1 MSTYLK
7 RISVICFIF
16 TVIIGQVFTPIIGHA
31 QELNAT
37 GFVDSFAFE
46 KTKLSYGEKTT
57 IHVNFSEKP
66 GKKMK
71 SGDTL
76 TLALPPELK
85 GYSGTIALKDE
96 AGRVFGTCQINANN
110 VVCTFN
116 DTVEK
121 LENIRGNFNF
131 TVQGTNVEA
140 GKTKDVQTNLGTDL
154 EKQTVSITHPKGEG
168 TEPGIFFYK
177 SGDIQPDKSN
187 EVRWFLNINLKKQYL
202 HDNIV
207 LKDTLQEGQTL
218 NKDSFTI
225 TINNKEYLSLK
236 QFQDRGYGY
245 IKLTSDNSFEVVIY
259 RHMANATSFTIFY
272 TSTITDSGKKLKHL
286 QNDYKLDY
294 QILHEKPI
302 SESNSVKVEN
312 ISFGGGA
319 EGVLPAK
326 GTLQIVKH
334 IEGDENKFIPG
345 VSFKLFTESG
355 QQIGDSY
362 TTNQDGIVEAP
373 NLAPGNYYVQEIAA
387 PNYVEFDPKAK
398 ISFAI
403 KQDVV
408 NGIKLMIS
416 NKLKTTS
423 VAGTKTWEG
432 DKVNDRPKT
441 IKVDLLQNGKVITTK
456 EVTAANDW
464 KYEFGKLPAVDNAGK
479 AYTYEVKEQ
488 PVSGYQS
495 KVNGYDITNIK
506 IHEVTEVEEQGKEE
520 LIEELE
526 APTNPETPKVT
537 EEPKELEKPEV
548 TEKPEI
554 HVKPEEE
561 KVEEETT
568 EEIKEE
574 KPEEPKVTEEPKE
587 LEKPEVTEKPEI
599 HVKPEEEQ
607 VEEETIEEIKEEKP
621 ETPKV
626 TEEPKELEKPEVT
639 EKPEI
644 HVKPEEEQVEE
655 ETIEEIK
662 EEKPET
668 PKVTEEPKELE
679 KPEVTEKP
687 EIHVKPEEE
696 QVEEETIE
704 EIKEEKPETPKVT
717 EEPKELE
724 KPEVTEKPEIHVK
737 PEEEQVEEG
746 TTEEIKEEKPETPK
760 VTEEPK
766 ELEKP
771 EVTEKPEIH
780 VKPEEEQVEEGTT
793 EEIKEEK
800 PEEPK
805 VTEEPK
811 ELEKPEVT
819 EKPEIHVKPEEEQVE
834 EGTTEEIKEEKPETP
849 KVTEE
854 PKELEK
860 PEVTEKPEIHV
871 KPEEEQVEEET
882 TEEIK
887 EEKPEEPK
895 VTEEP
900 KELEKPE
907 VTEKPEIHVKPEE
920 EQVEEETTEEI
931 KEEKPEEPKVTEEPK
946 ELEKPEVTEKP
957 EIHVKPEEE
966 NKEETTEEI
975 KEEKPEEPKVLER
988 PEIKEKPEIWV
999 NLEKENK
1006 EETTKEQLEV
1016 SSSKEDNKQSKVL
1029 PQTGGASTEA
1039 TSVIA
1044 GMFALIL
1051 GARLFRRSK
1060 N

>member
-16 TVIIGQVFTPIIGHA
+16 TVLIGQIFMPIIGHA
-31 QELNAT
+31 QELNTT

-46 KTKLSYGEKTT
+46 KTKLNYGEKTT

-85 GYSGTIALKDE
+85 GYSGTIALKDDS
-96 AGRVFGTCQINANN
+96 GRIFGTCQINANN

-154 EKQTVSITHPKGEG
+154 EKQMVSITHPKGEG
-168 TEPGIFFYK
+168 TEPGMFFYK

-207 LKDTLQEGQTL
+207 LKDTLQEGQML
-218 NKDSFTI
+218 NKGSFYI
-225 TINNKEYLSLK
+225 TINNKEYLSLE
-236 QFQDRGYGY
+236 QFQQRGYGY
-245 IKLTSDNSFEVVIY
+245 IKFTSDNSFEVVVY
-259 RHMANATSFTIFY
+259 RHMGNATSFTIAY
-272 TSTITDSGKKLKHL
+272 TSTITESGKKLEFL

-294 QILHEKPI
+294 QILYEKPT

-373 NLAPGNYYVQEIAA
+373 NLAPGNYYVQEISA
-387 PNYVEFDPKAK
+387 PNYVEFDPQAK
-398 ISFAI
+398 IPFTI
-403 KQDVV
+403 KTDAT
-408 NGIKLMIS
+408 NGIKLMVP
-416 NKLKTTS
+416 NKLKTTF

-441 IKVDLLQNGKVITTK
+441 IKVDLLQNGKVIATK
-456 EVTAANDW
+456 EVTAENGW
-464 KYEFGKLPAVDNAGK
+464 KYEFGKLPAVDSEGK
-479 AYTYEVKEQ
+479 AHTYEVKEQ

-495 KVNGYDITNIK
+495 KVNGYDIINIK
-506 IHEVTEVEEQGKEE
+506 IHEVTEVEEQGEE
-520 LIEELE
+520 ESIEELE
-526 APTNPETPKVT
+526 APTNPETPQVTEEPKELEKPEVTEKPEIHVTPEEEKVEEGTTEEIKEEKPETPNVTEEPKELEKPEVTEKPEIHVTPEEEQVEEETTEEIKEEKPEEPKVT

-554 HVKPEEE
+554 HVTPEEE
-561 KVEEETT
+561 QVEEETT

-621 ETPKV
+621 E
-626 TEEPKELEKPEVT
+626 
-639 EKPEI
+639 
-644 HVKPEEEQVEE
+644 
-655 ETIEEIK
+655 
-662 EEKPET
+662 
-668 PKVTEEPKELE
+668 
-679 KPEVTEKP
+679 
-687 EIHVKPEEE
+687 
-696 QVEEETIE
+696 
-704 EIKEEKPETPKVT
+704 
-717 EEPKELE
+717 
-724 KPEVTEKPEIHVK
+724 
-737 PEEEQVEEG
+737 
-746 TTEEIKEEKPETPK
+746 
-760 VTEEPK
+760 
-766 ELEKP
+766 
-771 EVTEKPEIH
+771 
-780 VKPEEEQVEEGTT
+780 
-793 EEIKEEK
+793 
-800 PEEPK
+800 EPK

-819 EKPEIHVKPEEEQVE
+819 EKPE
-834 EGTTEEIKEEKPETP
+834 
-849 KVTEE
+849 
-854 PKELEK
+854 K

-871 KPEEEQVEEET
+871 TPEEEQVEEET
-882 TEEIK
+882 K
-887 EEKPEEPK
+887 EETKEVLNKQSVQEKVELQNKQNVQKQVEVQNKPN
-895 VTEEP
+895 VQ
-900 KELEKPE
+900 
-907 VTEKPEIHVKPEE
+907 
-920 EQVEEETTEEI
+920 EQVEVQN
-931 KEEKPEEPKVTEEPK
+931 KPNVQEQVEVQSKQEVHSKV
-946 ELEKPEVTEKP
+946 EVQ
-957 EIHVKPEEE
+957 
-966 NKEETTEEI
+966 NKS
-975 KEEKPEEPKVLER
+975 
-988 PEIKEKPEIWV
+988 
-999 NLEKENK
+999 
-1006 EETTKEQLEV
+1006 EV
-1016 SSSKEDNKQSKVL
+1016 SSSGENNKKSKLL

-1039 TSVIA
+1039 TSVMA
-1044 GMFALIL
+1044 GMFLL
-1051 GARLFRRSK
+1051 LFGAMLFRRQK

>member
-16 TVIIGQVFTPIIGHA
+16 TVLIGQIFMPTIGHA
-31 QELNAT
+31 QELNTT

-46 KTKLSYGEKTT
+46 KTKLNYGEKTT

-85 GYSGTIALKDE
+85 GYSGTIALKDDS
-96 AGRVFGTCQINANN
+96 GRIFGTCQINANN

-154 EKQTVSITHPKGEG
+154 EKQMVSITHPKGEG
-168 TEPGIFFYK
+168 TEPGMFFYK

-207 LKDTLQEGQTL
+207 LKDTLQEGQML
-218 NKDSFTI
+218 NKGSFYI
-225 TINNKEYLSLK
+225 TINNKEYLSLE
-236 QFQDRGYGY
+236 QFQQRGYGY
-245 IKLTSDNSFEVVIY
+245 IKFTSDNSFEVVVY
-259 RHMANATSFTIFY
+259 RHMGNATSFTIAY
-272 TSTITDSGKKLKHL
+272 TSTITESGKKLEFL

-294 QILHEKPI
+294 QILYEKPT

-373 NLAPGNYYVQEIAA
+373 NLAPGNYYVQEISA
-387 PNYVEFDPKAK
+387 PNYVEFDPQAK
-398 ISFAI
+398 IPFTI
-403 KQDVV
+403 KTDAT
-408 NGIKLMIS
+408 NGIKLMVP
-416 NKLKTTS
+416 NKLKTTF

-441 IKVDLLQNGKVITTK
+441 IKVDLLQNGKVIATK
-456 EVTAANDW
+456 EVTAENGW
-464 KYEFGKLPAVDNAGK
+464 KYEFGKLPAVDSEGK
-479 AYTYEVKEQ
+479 AHTYEVKEQ

-506 IHEVTEVEEQGKEE
+506 IHEVTEVEEQGEE
-520 LIEELE
+520 ESIEELE
-526 APTNPETPKVT
+526 APTNPETPQVT

-554 HVKPEEE
+554 HVKPEEEQVEEETIEEIKEEKPEEPKVTEEPKELEKLEVTEKPEIHVKPEEEQVEEETIEEIKEEKPEEPKVTEEPKELEKSEVTEKPEVHVKPKEE

-599 HVKPEEEQ
+599 HVTPEEEQ
-607 VEEETIEEIKEEKP
+607 TKEETKEETK
-621 ETPKV
+621 EVLNKQSVQEKV
-626 TEEPKELEKPEVT
+626 EVQNKQNVQKQV
-639 EKPEI
+639 EVQNKQNVQKQVE
-644 HVKPEEEQVEE
+644 VQNKQNVQKQVEVQNKQNVQKQVEVQNKQNVQEQVEVQNKQE
-655 ETIEEIK
+655 VHS
-662 EEKPET
+662 
-668 PKVTEEPKELE
+668 KV
-679 KPEVTEKP
+679 EV
-687 EIHVKPEEE
+687 
-696 QVEEETIE
+696 Q
-704 EIKEEKPETPKVT
+704 
-717 EEPKELE
+717 
-724 KPEVTEKPEIHVK
+724 
-737 PEEEQVEEG
+737 
-746 TTEEIKEEKPETPK
+746 
-760 VTEEPK
+760 
-766 ELEKP
+766 
-771 EVTEKPEIH
+771 
-780 VKPEEEQVEEGTT
+780 
-793 EEIKEEK
+793 
-800 PEEPK
+800 
-805 VTEEPK
+805 
-811 ELEKPEVT
+811 
-819 EKPEIHVKPEEEQVE
+819 
-834 EGTTEEIKEEKPETP
+834 
-849 KVTEE
+849 
-854 PKELEK
+854 
-860 PEVTEKPEIHV
+860 
-871 KPEEEQVEEET
+871 
-882 TEEIK
+882 
-887 EEKPEEPK
+887 
-895 VTEEP
+895 
-900 KELEKPE
+900 
-907 VTEKPEIHVKPEE
+907 
-920 EQVEEETTEEI
+920 
-931 KEEKPEEPKVTEEPK
+931 
-946 ELEKPEVTEKP
+946 
-957 EIHVKPEEE
+957 
-966 NKEETTEEI
+966 NKS
-975 KEEKPEEPKVLER
+975 
-988 PEIKEKPEIWV
+988 
-999 NLEKENK
+999 
-1006 EETTKEQLEV
+1006 EV
-1016 SSSKEDNKQSKVL
+1016 SSSGENNKKSKLL

-1039 TSVIA
+1039 TSVMA
-1044 GMFALIL
+1044 GMFLL
-1051 GARLFRRSK
+1051 LFGAMWFRRQK

>member
-16 TVIIGQVFTPIIGHA
+16 TVLIGQIFMPIIGHA
-31 QELNAT
+31 QELNTT

-46 KTKLSYGEKTT
+46 KTKLNYGEKTT

-85 GYSGTIALKDE
+85 GYSGTIPLKDDS
-96 AGRVFGTCQINANN
+96 GRIFGTCQINANN

-154 EKQTVSITHPKGEG
+154 EKQMVSITHPKGEG

-294 QILHEKPI
+294 QILYEKPI

-373 NLAPGNYYVQEIAA
+373 NLTPGNYYVQEISA
-387 PNYVEFDPKAK
+387 PNYVEFDSQAK
-398 ISFAI
+398 IPFTI
-403 KQDVV
+403 KTDAT
-408 NGIKLMIS
+408 NGIKLMVP

-441 IKVDLLQNGKVITTK
+441 IKVDLLQNGKVIATK
-456 EVTAANDW
+456 EVTAENDW
-464 KYEFGKLPAVDNAGK
+464 KYEFGKLPSVDSEGK
-479 AYTYEVKEQ
+479 AHTYEVKEQ

-495 KVNGYDITNIK
+495 KVNGYDLTNIK
-506 IHEVTEVEEQGKEE
+506 IHEVTEVEEQGEE
-520 LIEELE
+520 ESIEELE

-561 KVEEETT
+561 
-568 EEIKEE
+568 
-574 KPEEPKVTEEPKE
+574 
-587 LEKPEVTEKPEI
+587 
-599 HVKPEEEQ
+599 Q
-607 VEEETIEEIKEEKP
+607 VEEE
-621 ETPKV
+621 
-626 TEEPKELEKPEVT
+626 
-639 EKPEI
+639 
-644 HVKPEEEQVEE
+644 
-655 ETIEEIK
+655 
-662 EEKPET
+662 
-668 PKVTEEPKELE
+668 
-679 KPEVTEKP
+679 
-687 EIHVKPEEE
+687 
-696 QVEEETIE
+696 
-704 EIKEEKPETPKVT
+704 
-717 EEPKELE
+717 
-724 KPEVTEKPEIHVK
+724 
-737 PEEEQVEEG
+737 
-746 TTEEIKEEKPETPK
+746 
-760 VTEEPK
+760 
-766 ELEKP
+766 
-771 EVTEKPEIH
+771 
-780 VKPEEEQVEEGTT
+780 TT

-834 EGTTEEIKEEKPETP
+834 EGTTEEIKEEKPEEP

-966 NKEETTEEI
+966 QVEEETTEEI
-975 KEEKPEEPKVLER
+975 KEEKPEEPKVIEEPKELEK
-988 PEIKEKPEIWV
+988 PEVTEKPEIHV
-999 NLEKENK
+999 KPEEEQGEEESIEELEAPTNPETPKVTEEPKELEQPEVTEK
-1006 EETTKEQLEV
+1006 PEIHVKPEEEQVEEETTEEIKEEKPEEPKVTEEPKELEKPEVTEKPEIHVKPEEEKVEEPNKSEVQEKPEVSNKREIQGKVEAENKQDVQNKNEV
-1016 SSSKEDNKQSKVL
+1016 SSSKESNKQSKLL
-1029 PQTGGASTEA
+1029 PQTGGAAAEST
-1039 TSVIA
+1039 SILA

-1051 GARLFRRSK
+1051 GAIMFRRQK

>member
-16 TVIIGQVFTPIIGHA
+16 TVLIGQIFMPIIGHA
-31 QELNAT
+31 QELNTT

-46 KTKLSYGEKTT
+46 KTKLNYGEKTT

-85 GYSGTIALKDE
+85 GYSGTIPLKDDS
-96 AGRVFGTCQINANN
+96 GRIFGTCQINANN

-154 EKQTVSITHPKGEG
+154 EKQMVSITHPKGEG

-294 QILHEKPI
+294 QILYEKPI

-373 NLAPGNYYVQEIAA
+373 NLTPGNYYVQEISA
-387 PNYVEFDPKAK
+387 PNYVEFDSQAK
-398 ISFAI
+398 IPFTI
-403 KQDVV
+403 KTDAT
-408 NGIKLMIS
+408 NGIKLMVP

-441 IKVDLLQNGKVITTK
+441 IKVDLLQNGKVIATK
-456 EVTAANDW
+456 EVTAENDW
-464 KYEFGKLPAVDNAGK
+464 KYEFGKLPSVDSEGK
-479 AYTYEVKEQ
+479 AHTYEVKEQ

-495 KVNGYDITNIK
+495 KVNGYDLTNIK
-506 IHEVTEVEEQGKEE
+506 IHEVTEVEEQG
-520 LIEELE
+520 
-526 APTNPETPKVT
+526 
-537 EEPKELEKPEV
+537 
-548 TEKPEI
+548 
-554 HVKPEEE
+554 EEE
-561 KVEEETT
+561 S
-568 EEIKEE
+568 I
-574 KPEEPKVTEEPKE
+574 
-587 LEKPEVTEKPEI
+587 
-599 HVKPEEEQ
+599 
-607 VEEETIEEIKEEKP
+607 
-621 ETPKV
+621 
-626 TEEPKELEKPEVT
+626 
-639 EKPEI
+639 
-644 HVKPEEEQVEE
+644 
-655 ETIEEIK
+655 
-662 EEKPET
+662 
-668 PKVTEEPKELE
+668 
-679 KPEVTEKP
+679 
-687 EIHVKPEEE
+687 
-696 QVEEETIE
+696 
-704 EIKEEKPETPKVT
+704 
-717 EEPKELE
+717 
-724 KPEVTEKPEIHVK
+724 
-737 PEEEQVEEG
+737 
-746 TTEEIKEEKPETPK
+746 
-760 VTEEPK
+760 
-766 ELEKP
+766 
-771 EVTEKPEIH
+771 
-780 VKPEEEQVEEGTT
+780 
-793 EEIKEEK
+793 
-800 PEEPK
+800 
-805 VTEEPK
+805 
-811 ELEKPEVT
+811 
-819 EKPEIHVKPEEEQVE
+819 
-834 EGTTEEIKEEKPETP
+834 
-849 KVTEE
+849 
-854 PKELEK
+854 
-860 PEVTEKPEIHV
+860 
-871 KPEEEQVEEET
+871 
-882 TEEIK
+882 
-887 EEKPEEPK
+887 
-895 VTEEP
+895 
-900 KELEKPE
+900 
-907 VTEKPEIHVKPEE
+907 
-920 EQVEEETTEEI
+920 
-931 KEEKPEEPKVTEEPK
+931 
-946 ELEKPEVTEKP
+946 
-957 EIHVKPEEE
+957 
-966 NKEETTEEI
+966 
-975 KEEKPEEPKVLER
+975 
-988 PEIKEKPEIWV
+988 
-999 NLEKENK
+999 
-1006 EETTKEQLEV
+1006 
-1016 SSSKEDNKQSKVL
+1016 
-1029 PQTGGASTEA
+1029 
-1039 TSVIA
+1039 
-1044 GMFALIL
+1044 
-1051 GARLFRRSK
+1051 
-1060 N
+1060 

>member
-16 TVIIGQVFTPIIGHA
+16 TVLIGQVFMPIIGHA
-31 QELNAT
+31 QELNTT
-37 GFVDSFAFE
+37 GLVDSFAFE
-46 KTKLSYGEKTT
+46 KTKLNYGEKTT

-85 GYSGTIALKDE
+85 GYSGTIPLKDDS
-96 AGRVFGTCQINANN
+96 GRIFGTCQINANN

-154 EKQTVSITHPKGEG
+154 EKQMVSIMHPKGEG
-168 TEPGIFFYK
+168 TEPGMFFYK

-294 QILHEKPI
+294 QILYEKPI

-312 ISFGGGA
+312 ISFGGEA

-373 NLAPGNYYVQEIAA
+373 NLTPGNYYVQEISA
-387 PNYVEFDPKAK
+387 PNYVEFDSQTK
-398 ISFAI
+398 IPFTI
-403 KQDVV
+403 KTDAT
-408 NGIKLMIS
+408 NGIKLMVP

-456 EVTAANDW
+456 EVTAENGW
-464 KYEFGKLPAVDNAGK
+464 KYEFGKLPAVDNEGK
-479 AYTYEVKEQ
+479 AHTYEVKEQ
-488 PVSGYQS
+488 PVTGYQS

-520 LIEELE
+520 SIEELE
-526 APTNPETPKVT
+526 AQTN
-537 EEPKELEKPEV
+537 
-548 TEKPEI
+548 
-554 HVKPEEE
+554 
-561 KVEEETT
+561 
-568 EEIKEE
+568 
-574 KPEEPKVTEEPKE
+574 
-587 LEKPEVTEKPEI
+587 
-599 HVKPEEEQ
+599 
-607 VEEETIEEIKEEKP
+607 P

-655 ETIEEIK
+655 IKEIT
-662 EEKPET
+662 EEKPEE
-668 PKVTEEPKELE
+668 PKVTEESKELE

-687 EIHVKPEEE
+687 EIHVKPEVLNE
-696 QVEEETIE
+696 QSVQEKVEVQNKQEVHS
-704 EIKEEKPETPKVT
+704 KV
-717 EEPKELE
+717 
-724 KPEVTEKPEIHVK
+724 EV
-737 PEEEQVEEG
+737 Q
-746 TTEEIKEEKPETPK
+746 
-760 VTEEPK
+760 
-766 ELEKP
+766 
-771 EVTEKPEIH
+771 
-780 VKPEEEQVEEGTT
+780 
-793 EEIKEEK
+793 
-800 PEEPK
+800 
-805 VTEEPK
+805 
-811 ELEKPEVT
+811 
-819 EKPEIHVKPEEEQVE
+819 
-834 EGTTEEIKEEKPETP
+834 
-849 KVTEE
+849 
-854 PKELEK
+854 
-860 PEVTEKPEIHV
+860 
-871 KPEEEQVEEET
+871 
-882 TEEIK
+882 
-887 EEKPEEPK
+887 
-895 VTEEP
+895 
-900 KELEKPE
+900 
-907 VTEKPEIHVKPEE
+907 
-920 EQVEEETTEEI
+920 
-931 KEEKPEEPKVTEEPK
+931 
-946 ELEKPEVTEKP
+946 
-957 EIHVKPEEE
+957 
-966 NKEETTEEI
+966 NKS
-975 KEEKPEEPKVLER
+975 
-988 PEIKEKPEIWV
+988 
-999 NLEKENK
+999 
-1006 EETTKEQLEV
+1006 EV
-1016 SSSKEDNKQSKVL
+1016 SLSEEDNKKSKLL
-1029 PQTGGASTEA
+1029 PQTGGVSTEA
-1039 TSVIA
+1039 TSVMT
-1044 GMFALIL
+1044 GMFLL
-1051 GARLFRRSK
+1051 LFGAMLFRRQK

>member
-16 TVIIGQVFTPIIGHA
+16 TVLIGQVFMPIIGHA
-31 QELNAT
+31 QELNTT

-46 KTKLSYGEKTT
+46 KTTLNYGEKTS

-96 AGRVFGTCQINANN
+96 SGRIFGTCQINVNN

-121 LENIRGNFNF
+121 LEDIRGNFNF

-140 GKTKDVQTNLGTDL
+140 GKTKNVQTNLGTDL
-154 EKQTVSITHPKGEG
+154 EKQMVSITHPKGEG

-294 QILHEKPI
+294 QILYEKPI

-362 TTNQDGIVEAP
+362 TTNKDGIVEAP
-373 NLAPGNYYVQEIAA
+373 NLAPGNYYVQEISA
-387 PNYVEFDPKAK
+387 PNYVEFDLQAK
-398 ISFAI
+398 IPFTI
-403 KQDVV
+403 KTDAT
-408 NGIKLMIS
+408 NGIKLMVP

-441 IKVDLLQNGKVITTK
+441 IKVDLLQNGKVIATK
-456 EVTAANDW
+456 EVKAANDW
-464 KYEFGKLPAVDNAGK
+464 KYEFGKLQAVDNAGK

-506 IHEVTEVEEQGKEE
+506 IHEAPEVEGQGKEE
-520 LIEELE
+520 AIEEME
-526 APTNPETPKVT
+526 APTNPEAPKVT

-561 KVEEETT
+561 KVEEETI

-599 HVKPEEEQ
+599 HVTPEEEKI
-607 VEEETIEEIKEEKP
+607 EEETI
-621 ETPKV
+621 
-626 TEEPKELEKPEVT
+626 
-639 EKPEI
+639 
-644 HVKPEEEQVEE
+644 
-655 ETIEEIK
+655 
-662 EEKPET
+662 
-668 PKVTEEPKELE
+668 
-679 KPEVTEKP
+679 
-687 EIHVKPEEE
+687 
-696 QVEEETIE
+696 
-704 EIKEEKPETPKVT
+704 
-717 EEPKELE
+717 
-724 KPEVTEKPEIHVK
+724 
-737 PEEEQVEEG
+737 
-746 TTEEIKEEKPETPK
+746 
-760 VTEEPK
+760 
-766 ELEKP
+766 
-771 EVTEKPEIH
+771 
-780 VKPEEEQVEEGTT
+780 

-819 EKPEIHVKPEEEQVE
+819 EKPEIHVAPEEEQN
-834 EGTTEEIKEEKPETP
+834 K
-849 KVTEE
+849 
-854 PKELEK
+854 
-860 PEVTEKPEIHV
+860 
-871 KPEEEQVEEET
+871 EET
-882 TEEIK
+882 TEALK
-887 EEKPEEPK
+887 EEKPEELK
-895 VTEEP
+895 VTEE
-900 KELEKPE
+900 LNKPE
-907 VTEKPEIHVKPEE
+907 V
-920 EQVEEETTEEI
+920 
-931 KEEKPEEPKVTEEPK
+931 
-946 ELEKPEVTEKP
+946 
-957 EIHVKPEEE
+957 
-966 NKEETTEEI
+966 
-975 KEEKPEEPKVLER
+975 
-988 PEIKEKPEIWV
+988 
-999 NLEKENK
+999 
-1006 EETTKEQLEV
+1006 KEQLKVSNKPEAQGKVEV
-1016 SSSKEDNKQSKVL
+1016 ENKQDVQSKHEVPSSKESNKQSKLL
-1029 PQTGGASTEA
+1029 PQTGGTATE
-1039 TSVIA
+1039 SISILA

-1051 GARLFRRSK
+1051 GAMMFRRQK

>member
-16 TVIIGQVFTPIIGHA
+16 TVIIGQVFTPIVGHA
-31 QELNAT
+31 QELNTT

-46 KTKLSYGEKTT
+46 KTKLNYGEKTS

-76 TLALPPELK
+76 TLTLPPELK

-96 AGRVFGTCQINANN
+96 SGRVFGTCQINTNN

-116 DTVEK
+116 DTVEQ
-121 LENIRGNFNF
+121 LQNIRGNFNF
-131 TVQGTNVEA
+131 AVQGTNVEA
-140 GKTKDVQTNLGTDL
+140 GKTKDVQTNLGTSL

-187 EVRWFLNINLKKQYL
+187 EVRWFLNINLKKQHL
-202 HDNIV
+202 HDNII
-207 LKDTLQEGQTL
+207 LKDTLQEGQML
-218 NKDSFTI
+218 NKDSFKI
-225 TINNKEYLSLK
+225 TINNREYLSLE
-236 QFQDRGYGY
+236 QFQKRGYGY
-245 IKLTSDNSFEVVIY
+245 IKFTSDNSFEVVVY
-259 RHMANATSFTIFY
+259 RHMGSANSFTVFY
-272 TSTITDSGKKLKHL
+272 TSTITDSGKKLKYL

-294 QILHEKPI
+294 QILYEKPI
-302 SESNSVKVEN
+302 SESNNVKVEN

-319 EGVLPAK
+319 EGDLPAK

-334 IEGDENKFIPG
+334 IEGNEGKVIPG
-345 VSFKLFTESG
+345 VSFKLYKESG

-362 TTNQDGIVEAP
+362 TTNKDGVVEAP
-373 NLAPGNYYVQEIAA
+373 NLTPGNYYVQEISA

-398 ISFAI
+398 IPFTI
-403 KQDVV
+403 KKDDVQ
-408 NGIKLMIS
+408 GIKLMVP

-423 VAGTKTWEG
+423 VTGTKTWEG

-456 EVTAANDW
+456 EVTAENGW
-464 KYEFGKLPAVDNAGK
+464 KYEFGKLPAVDSEGK
-479 AYTYEVKEQ
+479 AHTYEVKEQ

-520 LIEELE
+520 SIEELE
-526 APTNPETPKVT
+526 APTNPEAPNVT

-554 HVKPEEE
+554 HVTPEEE

-574 KPEEPKVTEEPKE
+574 KPEEPKVTEEQKE

-599 HVKPEEEQ
+599 HVTPEEEQ
-607 VEEETIEEIKEEKP
+607 TKEETTEEIKEEKP

-626 TEEPKELEKPEVT
+626 TEEQKELEKPEVT

-644 HVKPEEEQVEE
+644 HVTPEEEQA
-655 ETIEEIK
+655 
-662 EEKPET
+662 
-668 PKVTEEPKELE
+668 
-679 KPEVTEKP
+679 
-687 EIHVKPEEE
+687 
-696 QVEEETIE
+696 
-704 EIKEEKPETPKVT
+704 
-717 EEPKELE
+717 
-724 KPEVTEKPEIHVK
+724 
-737 PEEEQVEEG
+737 EEG

-780 VKPEEEQVEEGTT
+780 VTPEEEQVEE
-793 EEIKEEK
+793 E
-800 PEEPK
+800 
-805 VTEEPK
+805 
-811 ELEKPEVT
+811 
-819 EKPEIHVKPEEEQVE
+819 
-834 EGTTEEIKEEKPETP
+834 TTEEIKEEKPETP

-871 KPEEEQVEEET
+871 TP
-882 TEEIK
+882 
-887 EEKPEEPK
+887 
-895 VTEEP
+895 EP
-900 KELEKPE
+900 KELENPE
-907 VTEKPEIHVKPEE
+907 ATEKPEMHVTPKE
-920 EQVEEETTEEI
+920 EQTKEETIEKI
-931 KEEKPEEPKVTEEPK
+931 KEES
-946 ELEKPEVTEKP
+946 PEVLNKQSVQEKV
-957 EIHVKPEEE
+957 EVQ
-966 NKEETTEEI
+966 NKQEVQS
-975 KEEKPEEPKVLER
+975 KVQ
-988 PEIKEKPEIWV
+988 
-999 NLEKENK
+999 NK
-1006 EETTKEQLEV
+1006 SEV
-1016 SSSKEDNKQSKVL
+1016 SSSEENNKKTKLL
-1029 PQTGGASTEA
+1029 PQTGGVSTEA
-1039 TSVIA
+1039 TSVMA
-1044 GMFALIL
+1044 GMFLL
-1051 GARLFRRSK
+1051 LFGAMLFRRQK

>member
-16 TVIIGQVFTPIIGHA
+16 TVLIGQIFMPIIGHA
-31 QELNAT
+31 QELNTT

-46 KTKLSYGEKTT
+46 KTKLNYGEKTT

-85 GYSGTIALKDE
+85 GYSGTIPLKDDS
-96 AGRVFGTCQINANN
+96 GRIFGTCQINANN

-154 EKQTVSITHPKGEG
+154 EKQMVSITHPKGEG

-294 QILHEKPI
+294 QILYEKPI

-373 NLAPGNYYVQEIAA
+373 NLTPGNYYVQEISA
-387 PNYVEFDPKAK
+387 PNYVEFDSQAK
-398 ISFAI
+398 IPFTI
-403 KQDVV
+403 KTDAT
-408 NGIKLMIS
+408 NGIKLMVP

-441 IKVDLLQNGKVITTK
+441 IKVDLLQNGKVIATK
-456 EVTAANDW
+456 EVTAENDW
-464 KYEFGKLPAVDNAGK
+464 KYEFGKLPSVDSEGK
-479 AYTYEVKEQ
+479 AHTYEVKEQ

-495 KVNGYDITNIK
+495 KVNGYDLTNIK
-506 IHEVTEVEEQGKEE
+506 IHEVTEVEEQGEE
-520 LIEELE
+520 ESIEELE
-526 APTNPETPKVT
+526 APTN
-537 EEPKELEKPEV
+537 
-548 TEKPEI
+548 
-554 HVKPEEE
+554 
-561 KVEEETT
+561 
-568 EEIKEE
+568 
-574 KPEEPKVTEEPKE
+574 
-587 LEKPEVTEKPEI
+587 
-599 HVKPEEEQ
+599 
-607 VEEETIEEIKEEKP
+607 
-621 ETPKV
+621 
-626 TEEPKELEKPEVT
+626 
-639 EKPEI
+639 
-644 HVKPEEEQVEE
+644 
-655 ETIEEIK
+655 
-662 EEKPET
+662 
-668 PKVTEEPKELE
+668 
-679 KPEVTEKP
+679 
-687 EIHVKPEEE
+687 
-696 QVEEETIE
+696 
-704 EIKEEKPETPKVT
+704 
-717 EEPKELE
+717 
-724 KPEVTEKPEIHVK
+724 
-737 PEEEQVEEG
+737 
-746 TTEEIKEEKPETPK
+746 
-760 VTEEPK
+760 
-766 ELEKP
+766 
-771 EVTEKPEIH
+771 
-780 VKPEEEQVEEGTT
+780 
-793 EEIKEEK
+793 
-800 PEEPK
+800 
-805 VTEEPK
+805 
-811 ELEKPEVT
+811 
-819 EKPEIHVKPEEEQVE
+819 
-834 EGTTEEIKEEKPETP
+834 PETP

-920 EQVEEETTEEI
+920 EQVEEGTTEEIKEEKPEEPKELEKPEVTEKPEIHVKPEEEQGEEESIEELEAPTNPETPKVTEEPKELEKPEVTEKPEIHVKPEEEQVEEETTEEIKEEKPEEPKVTEEPKELEQPEVTEKPEIHVKPEEEQVEEGKTEEI

-966 NKEETTEEI
+966 KVEEPNKSEVQ
-975 KEEKPEEPKVLER
+975 EKPEVSNKREIQGKVEA
-988 PEIKEKPEIWV
+988 
-999 NLEKENK
+999 ENK
-1006 EETTKEQLEV
+1006 QDVQNKNEV
-1016 SSSKEDNKQSKVL
+1016 SSSKESNKQSKLL
-1029 PQTGGASTEA
+1029 PQTGGAAAEST
-1039 TSVIA
+1039 SILA

-1051 GARLFRRSK
+1051 GAIMFRRQK

>member
-31 QELNAT
+31 QELNTA
-37 GFVDSFAFE
+37 GFVDSFAIE
-46 KTKLSYGEKTT
+46 KTKLNYGEQTN
-57 IHVNFSEKP
+57 IRVDFSEKP
-66 GKKMK
+66 GKRMK

-85 GYSGTIALKDE
+85 GFSGTIALKDE
-96 AGRVFGTCQINANN
+96 SGRVFGTCQINGNN

-116 DTVEK
+116 DAVEE
-121 LENIRGNFNF
+121 LENIRGKFNF
-131 TVQGTNVEA
+131 TVQATNVEA
-140 GKTKDVQTNLGTDL
+140 GKTKDVQTNLGTNL
-154 EKQTVSITHPKGEG
+154 EKQTVSITHPKGDG
-168 TEPGIFFYK
+168 KEPGIFFYK

-187 EVRWFLNINLKKQYL
+187 EVRWFLNINLKKQHL

-218 NKDSFTI
+218 NKGSFNI
-225 TINNKEYLSLK
+225 TINNREYLSLE
-236 QFQDRGYGY
+236 QFQQRGYGY
-245 IKLTSDNSFEVVIY
+245 IKFTSDNSFEVVVY
-259 RHMANATSFTIFY
+259 RHMGSANSFTVAY
-272 TSTITDSGKKLKHL
+272 TSTITESGKKLEFL

-294 QILHEKPI
+294 QILYEKPT
-302 SESNSVKVEN
+302 SESNSVKVKN
-312 ISFGGGA
+312 ISFGGEA
-319 EGVLPAK
+319 EGDLPAK

-334 IEGDENKFIPG
+334 IEGNEGKVIPG

-403 KQDVV
+403 KQDAV

-432 DKVNDRPKT
+432 DKVDDRPKM
-441 IKVDLLQNGKVITTK
+441 IKVDLLQNGKVIATK
-456 EVTAANDW
+456 EVTAENGW
-464 KYEFGKLPAVDNAGK
+464 KYEFGKLPAVDSEGK
-479 AYTYEVKEQ
+479 AHTYEVKEQ
-488 PVSGYQS
+488 LVSGYQS

-506 IHEVTEVEEQGKEE
+506 IHEATEVEEQSKEE
-520 LIEELE
+520 SIEELE
-526 APTNPETPKVT
+526 APTN
-537 EEPKELEKPEV
+537 
-548 TEKPEI
+548 
-554 HVKPEEE
+554 
-561 KVEEETT
+561 
-568 EEIKEE
+568 
-574 KPEEPKVTEEPKE
+574 
-587 LEKPEVTEKPEI
+587 
-599 HVKPEEEQ
+599 
-607 VEEETIEEIKEEKP
+607 
-621 ETPKV
+621 
-626 TEEPKELEKPEVT
+626 
-639 EKPEI
+639 
-644 HVKPEEEQVEE
+644 
-655 ETIEEIK
+655 
-662 EEKPET
+662 
-668 PKVTEEPKELE
+668 
-679 KPEVTEKP
+679 
-687 EIHVKPEEE
+687 
-696 QVEEETIE
+696 
-704 EIKEEKPETPKVT
+704 
-717 EEPKELE
+717 
-724 KPEVTEKPEIHVK
+724 
-737 PEEEQVEEG
+737 
-746 TTEEIKEEKPETPK
+746 PETPK

-811 ELEKPEVT
+811 ELEKPEVM

-834 EGTTEEIKEEKPETP
+834 EG
-849 KVTEE
+849 
-854 PKELEK
+854 
-860 PEVTEKPEIHV
+860 
-871 KPEEEQVEEET
+871 
-882 TEEIK
+882 
-887 EEKPEEPK
+887 
-895 VTEEP
+895 
-900 KELEKPE
+900 
-907 VTEKPEIHVKPEE
+907 
-920 EQVEEETTEEI
+920 TTEEI

-975 KEEKPEEPKVLER
+975 KEEKPETPKVTEEPKELEKPEVTEKPEIHVTPEEEQVEEETTKEIKEEKPEEPKVTEEPNVLEK
-988 PEIKEKPEIWV
+988 PEVKEKPEILV
-999 NLEKENK
+999 TPEEEETK
-1006 EETTKEQLEV
+1006 EETTEEIKEEKPEEPKVTEEPNVLEKPEVKEKPEILVTPKEEQTKEETTEEIKEEKPEEPKVTEEPNVLEKPEVKEKPEILVTPKEEQTKEETKEVLNKQSVQEKVEVQSKQEVHSKVEVQKKPEV
-1016 SSSKEDNKQSKVL
+1016 SPSEEDNKKSKLL

-1039 TSVIA
+1039 TSVMT
-1044 GMFALIL
+1044 GMFLL
-1051 GARLFRRSK
+1051 LFGAMLFRRQK

>member
-16 TVIIGQVFTPIIGHA
+16 TVLIGQVFMPIIGHA
-31 QELNAT
+31 QELNTT

-46 KTKLSYGEKTT
+46 KTTLNYGEKTS

-96 AGRVFGTCQINANN
+96 SGRIFGTCQINVNN

-121 LENIRGNFNF
+121 LEDIRGNFNF

-140 GKTKDVQTNLGTDL
+140 GKTKNVQTNLGTDL
-154 EKQTVSITHPKGEG
+154 EKQMVSITHPKGEG

-294 QILHEKPI
+294 QILYEKPI

-362 TTNQDGIVEAP
+362 TTNKDGIVEAP
-373 NLAPGNYYVQEIAA
+373 NLAPGNYYVQEISA
-387 PNYVEFDPKAK
+387 PNYVEFDLQAK
-398 ISFAI
+398 IPFTI
-403 KQDVV
+403 KTDAT
-408 NGIKLMIS
+408 NGIKLMVP

-441 IKVDLLQNGKVITTK
+441 IKVDLLQNGKVIATK
-456 EVTAANDW
+456 EVKAANDW
-464 KYEFGKLPAVDNAGK
+464 KYEFGKLQAVDNAGK

-506 IHEVTEVEEQGKEE
+506 IHEAPEVEGQGKEE
-520 LIEELE
+520 AIEEME
-526 APTNPETPKVT
+526 APTNPEAPKVT

-554 HVKPEEE
+554 HVTPEEE
-561 KVEEETT
+561 KIEEETI

-599 HVKPEEEQ
+599 HVKPEEEK

-621 ETPKV
+621 EELKVTEEPKELEKPEVTEKPEIHVTPEEEKVEEETIEEIKEEKPEAPKV

-644 HVKPEEEQVEE
+644 HVKPEEEKVEE
-655 ETIEEIK
+655 ETI
-662 EEKPET
+662 
-668 PKVTEEPKELE
+668 
-679 KPEVTEKP
+679 
-687 EIHVKPEEE
+687 
-696 QVEEETIE
+696 
-704 EIKEEKPETPKVT
+704 
-717 EEPKELE
+717 
-724 KPEVTEKPEIHVK
+724 
-737 PEEEQVEEG
+737 
-746 TTEEIKEEKPETPK
+746 
-760 VTEEPK
+760 
-766 ELEKP
+766 
-771 EVTEKPEIH
+771 
-780 VKPEEEQVEEGTT
+780 

-819 EKPEIHVKPEEEQVE
+819 EKPEIHVTPEEEKIE
-834 EGTTEEIKEEKPETP
+834 EETIEEIKEEKPE
-849 KVTEE
+849 
-854 PKELEK
+854 ELEK

-871 KPEEEQVEEET
+871 APEEEQNKEET
-882 TEEIK
+882 TEALK
-887 EEKPEEPK
+887 EEKPEELK
-895 VTEEP
+895 VTEE
-900 KELEKPE
+900 LNKPE
-907 VTEKPEIHVKPEE
+907 V
-920 EQVEEETTEEI
+920 
-931 KEEKPEEPKVTEEPK
+931 
-946 ELEKPEVTEKP
+946 
-957 EIHVKPEEE
+957 
-966 NKEETTEEI
+966 
-975 KEEKPEEPKVLER
+975 
-988 PEIKEKPEIWV
+988 
-999 NLEKENK
+999 
-1006 EETTKEQLEV
+1006 KEQLKVSNKPEAQGKVEV
-1016 SSSKEDNKQSKVL
+1016 ENKQDVQSKHEVPSSKESNKQSKLL
-1029 PQTGGASTEA
+1029 PQTGGTATEA
-1039 TSVIA
+1039 TSILT
-1044 GMFALIL
+1044 GMLALIL
-1051 GARLFRRSK
+1051 GAMMFRRQK

>member
-1 MSTYLK
+1 MEWISRQKRLTINIGGFMSTYLK

-16 TVIIGQVFTPIIGHA
+16 TVLIGQIFMPIIGHA
-31 QELNAT
+31 QELNTT

-46 KTKLSYGEKTT
+46 KTKLNYGEKTT
-57 IHVNFSEKP
+57 IHVDFSEKP

-85 GYSGTIALKDE
+85 GYSGTIPLKDDS
-96 AGRVFGTCQINANN
+96 GRIFGTCQINANN

-154 EKQTVSITHPKGEG
+154 EKQMVSITHPKGEG

-294 QILHEKPI
+294 QILYEKPI

-334 IEGDENKFIPG
+334 IEGDEKKFIPG

-362 TTNQDGIVEAP
+362 TTNRDGIVEAP
-373 NLAPGNYYVQEIAA
+373 NLTPGNYYVQEISA
-387 PNYVEFDPKAK
+387 PNYVEFDSQAK
-398 ISFAI
+398 IPFTI
-403 KQDVV
+403 KTDAT
-408 NGIKLMIS
+408 NGIKLMVP

-441 IKVDLLQNGKVITTK
+441 IKVDLLQNGKVIATK
-456 EVTAANDW
+456 EVTAENDW
-464 KYEFGKLPAVDNAGK
+464 KYEFGKLPAVDSEGK
-479 AYTYEVKEQ
+479 AHTYEVKEQ

-495 KVNGYDITNIK
+495 KVNGYDLTNIK
-506 IHEVTEVEEQGKEE
+506 IHEVTEVEE
-520 LIEELE
+520 
-526 APTNPETPKVT
+526 
-537 EEPKELEKPEV
+537 
-548 TEKPEI
+548 
-554 HVKPEEE
+554 
-561 KVEEETT
+561 
-568 EEIKEE
+568 
-574 KPEEPKVTEEPKE
+574 
-587 LEKPEVTEKPEI
+587 
-599 HVKPEEEQ
+599 
-607 VEEETIEEIKEEKP
+607 
-621 ETPKV
+621 
-626 TEEPKELEKPEVT
+626 
-639 EKPEI
+639 
-644 HVKPEEEQVEE
+644 
-655 ETIEEIK
+655 
-662 EEKPET
+662 
-668 PKVTEEPKELE
+668 
-679 KPEVTEKP
+679 
-687 EIHVKPEEE
+687 
-696 QVEEETIE
+696 
-704 EIKEEKPETPKVT
+704 
-717 EEPKELE
+717 
-724 KPEVTEKPEIHVK
+724 
-737 PEEEQVEEG
+737 
-746 TTEEIKEEKPETPK
+746 
-760 VTEEPK
+760 
-766 ELEKP
+766 
-771 EVTEKPEIH
+771 
-780 VKPEEEQVEEGTT
+780 
-793 EEIKEEK
+793 
-800 PEEPK
+800 
-805 VTEEPK
+805 
-811 ELEKPEVT
+811 
-819 EKPEIHVKPEEEQVE
+819 
-834 EGTTEEIKEEKPETP
+834 P

-966 NKEETTEEI
+966 QVEEETTEEI
-975 KEEKPEEPKVLER
+975 KEEKPEEPKVTEEPKELEK
-988 PEIKEKPEIWV
+988 PEVTEKPEIHV
-999 NLEKENK
+999 KPEEEQVE
-1006 EETTKEQLEV
+1006 EETTEEIKEEKPEEPKVTEEPKELEKPEVTEKPEIHVKPEEEKVEEPNKSEVKEQPKVSNKPEIQGKVEAENKQDVQNKNEV
-1016 SSSKEDNKQSKVL
+1016 SSSKESNKQSKLL
-1029 PQTGGASTEA
+1029 PQTGGAAAEST
-1039 TSVIA
+1039 SILA

-1051 GARLFRRSK
+1051 GAIMFRRQK

>member
-16 TVIIGQVFTPIIGHA
+16 TVLIGQIFMPIIGHA
-31 QELNAT
+31 QELNTT

-46 KTKLSYGEKTT
+46 KTKLNYGEKTT

-85 GYSGTIALKDE
+85 GYSGTIPLKDDS
-96 AGRVFGTCQINANN
+96 GRIFGTCQINANN

-154 EKQTVSITHPKGEG
+154 EKQMVSITHPKGEG

-294 QILHEKPI
+294 QILYEKPI

-373 NLAPGNYYVQEIAA
+373 NLTPGNYYVQEISA
-387 PNYVEFDPKAK
+387 PNYVEFDSQAK
-398 ISFAI
+398 IPFTI
-403 KQDVV
+403 KTDAT
-408 NGIKLMIS
+408 NGIKLMVP

-441 IKVDLLQNGKVITTK
+441 IKVDLLQNGKVIATK
-456 EVTAANDW
+456 EVTAENDW
-464 KYEFGKLPAVDNAGK
+464 KYEFGKLPSVDSEGK
-479 AYTYEVKEQ
+479 AHTYEVKEQ

-495 KVNGYDITNIK
+495 KVNGYDLTNIK
-506 IHEVTEVEEQGKEE
+506 IHEVTEVEEQGEE
-520 LIEELE
+520 ESIEELE
-526 APTNPETPKVT
+526 APTN
-537 EEPKELEKPEV
+537 
-548 TEKPEI
+548 
-554 HVKPEEE
+554 
-561 KVEEETT
+561 
-568 EEIKEE
+568 
-574 KPEEPKVTEEPKE
+574 
-587 LEKPEVTEKPEI
+587 
-599 HVKPEEEQ
+599 
-607 VEEETIEEIKEEKP
+607 
-621 ETPKV
+621 
-626 TEEPKELEKPEVT
+626 
-639 EKPEI
+639 
-644 HVKPEEEQVEE
+644 
-655 ETIEEIK
+655 
-662 EEKPET
+662 
-668 PKVTEEPKELE
+668 
-679 KPEVTEKP
+679 
-687 EIHVKPEEE
+687 
-696 QVEEETIE
+696 
-704 EIKEEKPETPKVT
+704 
-717 EEPKELE
+717 
-724 KPEVTEKPEIHVK
+724 
-737 PEEEQVEEG
+737 
-746 TTEEIKEEKPETPK
+746 
-760 VTEEPK
+760 
-766 ELEKP
+766 
-771 EVTEKPEIH
+771 
-780 VKPEEEQVEEGTT
+780 
-793 EEIKEEK
+793 
-800 PEEPK
+800 
-805 VTEEPK
+805 
-811 ELEKPEVT
+811 
-819 EKPEIHVKPEEEQVE
+819 
-834 EGTTEEIKEEKPETP
+834 PETP

-966 NKEETTEEI
+966 QVEEGTTEEIKEEKPEEPKVTEEPKELEKPEVTEKPEIHVKPEEEQVEEETTEEI
-975 KEEKPEEPKVLER
+975 KEEKPEEPKVTEEPKELEKPEVTEK
-988 PEIKEKPEIWV
+988 PEIHVKPEEEQVEEETTEEIKKEKPEEPKVIEEPKE
-999 NLEKENK
+999 LEKPEVTEKPEIHVKPEEEQGEEESIEELEAPTNPETPKVTEEPKELEKPEVTEKPEIHVKPEEEQVEEGKTEEIKEEKPEEPKVTEEPKELEKPEVTEKPEIHVKPEEEQVEEGKTEEIKEEKPEEPKVTEEPKELEKPEVTEKPEIHVKPEEEKVEEPNKSEVQEKPEVSNKREIQGKVEAENK
-1006 EETTKEQLEV
+1006 QDVQNKNEV
-1016 SSSKEDNKQSKVL
+1016 SSSKESNKQSKLL
-1029 PQTGGASTEA
+1029 PQTGGAAAEST
-1039 TSVIA
+1039 SILA

-1051 GARLFRRSK
+1051 GAIMFRRQK

>member
-1 MSTYLK
+1 M
-7 RISVICFIF
+7 
-16 TVIIGQVFTPIIGHA
+16 
-31 QELNAT
+31 
-37 GFVDSFAFE
+37 
-46 KTKLSYGEKTT
+46 
-57 IHVNFSEKP
+57 
-66 GKKMK
+66 
-71 SGDTL
+71 
-76 TLALPPELK
+76 
-85 GYSGTIALKDE
+85 
-96 AGRVFGTCQINANN
+96 
-110 VVCTFN
+110 
-116 DTVEK
+116 
-121 LENIRGNFNF
+121 
-131 TVQGTNVEA
+131 
-140 GKTKDVQTNLGTDL
+140 
-154 EKQTVSITHPKGEG
+154 
-168 TEPGIFFYK
+168 FFYK

-294 QILHEKPI
+294 QILYEKPI

-334 IEGDENKFIPG
+334 IEGDEKKFIPG

-362 TTNQDGIVEAP
+362 TTNRDGIVEAP
-373 NLAPGNYYVQEIAA
+373 NLTPGNYYVQEISA
-387 PNYVEFDPKAK
+387 PNYVEFDSQAK
-398 ISFAI
+398 IPFTI
-403 KQDVV
+403 KTDAT
-408 NGIKLMIS
+408 NGIKLMVP

-441 IKVDLLQNGKVITTK
+441 IKVDLLQNGKVIATK
-456 EVTAANDW
+456 EVTAENDW
-464 KYEFGKLPAVDNAGK
+464 KYEFGKLPAVDSEGK
-479 AYTYEVKEQ
+479 AHTYEVKEQ

-495 KVNGYDITNIK
+495 KVNGYDLTNIK
-506 IHEVTEVEEQGKEE
+506 IHEVTEVEE
-520 LIEELE
+520 
-526 APTNPETPKVT
+526 
-537 EEPKELEKPEV
+537 
-548 TEKPEI
+548 
-554 HVKPEEE
+554 
-561 KVEEETT
+561 
-568 EEIKEE
+568 
-574 KPEEPKVTEEPKE
+574 
-587 LEKPEVTEKPEI
+587 
-599 HVKPEEEQ
+599 
-607 VEEETIEEIKEEKP
+607 
-621 ETPKV
+621 
-626 TEEPKELEKPEVT
+626 
-639 EKPEI
+639 
-644 HVKPEEEQVEE
+644 
-655 ETIEEIK
+655 
-662 EEKPET
+662 
-668 PKVTEEPKELE
+668 
-679 KPEVTEKP
+679 
-687 EIHVKPEEE
+687 
-696 QVEEETIE
+696 
-704 EIKEEKPETPKVT
+704 
-717 EEPKELE
+717 
-724 KPEVTEKPEIHVK
+724 
-737 PEEEQVEEG
+737 
-746 TTEEIKEEKPETPK
+746 
-760 VTEEPK
+760 
-766 ELEKP
+766 
-771 EVTEKPEIH
+771 
-780 VKPEEEQVEEGTT
+780 
-793 EEIKEEK
+793 
-800 PEEPK
+800 
-805 VTEEPK
+805 
-811 ELEKPEVT
+811 
-819 EKPEIHVKPEEEQVE
+819 
-834 EGTTEEIKEEKPETP
+834 P

-966 NKEETTEEI
+966 QVEEETTEEI
-975 KEEKPEEPKVLER
+975 KEEKPEEPKVTEEPKELEK
-988 PEIKEKPEIWV
+988 PEVTEKPEIHV
-999 NLEKENK
+999 KPEEEQVE
-1006 EETTKEQLEV
+1006 EETTEEIKEEKPEEPKVTEEPKELEKPEVTEKPEIHVKPEEEKVEEPNKSEVKEQPKVSNKPEIQGKVEAENKQDVQNKNEV
-1016 SSSKEDNKQSKVL
+1016 SSSKESNKQSKLL
-1029 PQTGGASTEA
+1029 PQTGGAAAEST
-1039 TSVIA
+1039 SILA

-1051 GARLFRRSK
+1051 GAIMFRRQK